1 MILSSESLPSN
12 GNYTASKTIE
22 LKPLTYREIKEYDR
36 YEVHNSVQKYI
47 RDIDLLITR
56 IPNWESL
63 LLYDLD
69 PLIFTIK
76 YISVVDNKNIK
87 LNLDCNNCGKFET
100 EFNIGELDFIKLDDE
115 ILKYKGVTLNG
126 HLYSF
131 SHLTTIREF
140 RNLLSDL
147 MKFKV
152 DFDKEE
158 LYLMALLY
166 DTTNLNQIYDD
177 IQNASRTDIAII
189 SYLSKVLSSSTKPIT
204 FKCPHCGKEVVV
216 KLDNLIT
223 DLFQCI
229 IYNTQVGFNNIIIE

>member
-1 MILSSESLPSN
+1 MIISSESLPSN
-12 GNYTASKTIE
+12 GNYTKSETIQIR
-22 LKPLTYREIKEYDR
+22 PLTYKEIKEYER
-36 YEVHNSVQKYI
+36 FEANNSVQKYI

-69 PLIFTIK
+69 PLCFTIK
-76 YISVVDNKNIK
+76 YISVVDDKNIK
-87 LNLDCNNCGKFET
+87 LLPSCPDCGKFEV
-100 EFNIGELDFIKLDDE
+100 EFNIGDLDFIKLDNE
-115 ILKYKGVTLNG
+115 ILKYKGVTING
-126 HLYSF
+126 HLYTF
-131 SHLTTIREF
+131 THLTTIADF
-140 RNLLSDL
+140 RNLLYNL

-158 LYLMALLY
+158 LYFMALLY
-166 DTTNLNQIYDD
+166 DGSNLNQIYDD
-177 IQNASRTDIAII
+177 IQNAKRSDIALI
-189 SYLSKVLSSSTKPIT
+189 SYLSRMLSSSTQPIT

-229 IYNTQVGFNNIIIE
+229 IYNTKVGYDNIIIE